1 MSLYDRARLDSARIL
16 TSEQGFTVP
25 VVFLSPSGVSYSA
38 RCFYVA
44 PSLELDMTTGLSRVS
59 PRIGI
64 TVSLYDAAGVIVFA
78 DENPADTA
86 GAWRFTLTDNTGR
99 EKTYIARDPMPDR
112 TFGTITMTGK
122 PVETVSAA
130 EVV

>member
-16 TSEQGFTVP
+16 NSEQGFTVP
-25 VVFLSPSGVSYSA
+25 VVFLSPSGKTYSA
-38 RCFYVA
+38 RCFFVA
-44 PSLELDMTTGLSRVS
+44 PSLDVDMTTGLSRVS

-64 TVSLYDAAGVIVFA
+64 TVSLYDETGALVF
-78 DENPADTA
+78 DTENPADTA
-86 GAWRFTLTDNTGR
+86 GTWRFMITDNTGR

-122 PVETVSAA
+122 ELATVAA
-130 EVV
+130 SEVV